1 MKYTSLES
9 MTVASGKP
17 LFSASDSFFTS
28 EFVFIAFLVVMIFSV
43 ALSLSDEGA
52 KLYLLSQYNMYNGNV
67 VTSQDEWNEAHEKI
81 TRDFQRKILGIGAVA
96 FLFAAILTMN
106 WSLLH

>member
-17 LFSASDSFFTS
+17 LFSAPDFFLTS
-28 EFVFIAFLVVMIFSV
+28 EFVYIAFLVVIIISAM
-43 ALSLSDEGA
+43 LSLYDEGV
-52 KLYLLSQYNMYNGNV
+52 KQYELHWYSMYNGNV
-67 VTSQDEWNEAHEKI
+67 VTTQDEWNEAHEKI
-81 TRDFQRKILGIGAVA
+81 AHDFQRKILGIGAVA
-96 FLFAAILTMN
+96 FLFAAIVTMN